1 MGACVDEMIDA
12 MGGRKHSVP
21 DEVENGNPKVFIP
34 PSSKVVVDPRVVRVL
49 DPDVMAFVSV
59 ADVPGAET

>member
-12 MGGRKHSVP
+12 MGGRKP

>member
-1 MGACVDEMIDA
+1 MIDA

-21 DEVENGNPKVFIP
+21 DEVENGNPKVFP
-34 PSSKVVVDPRVVRVL
+34 PSSKVVPAPRVVRVL
-49 DPDVMAFVSV
+49 DPDVREETVEPFVSV